1 MAVSEQ
7 QLDAYRQSGEKVR
20 VVRDEI
26 EGNDVFGVV
35 VAWDD
40 STVML
45 RKPSRRVVK
54 LSRSYYYMSAA
65 QDRVIPDGQ
74 FPS

>member
-7 QLDAYRQSGEKVR
+7 QLDAFRQSGENVR
-20 VVRDEI
+20 VVRDEM
-26 EGNDVFGVV
+26 EGNDVLGVV

-40 STVML
+40 SIVML

-54 LSRSYYYMSAA
+54 LSRSYYYMSAT
-65 QDRVIPDGQ
+65 QDRVLPEGL